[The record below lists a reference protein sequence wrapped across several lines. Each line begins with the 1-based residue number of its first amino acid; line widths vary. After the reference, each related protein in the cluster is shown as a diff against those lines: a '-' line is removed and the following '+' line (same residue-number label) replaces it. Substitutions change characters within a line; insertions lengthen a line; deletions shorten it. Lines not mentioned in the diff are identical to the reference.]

1 MNELTKIKD
10 RILARIENYIAD
22 IELAEEQGLTEDEK
36 TILASVKEIINEEF
50 EGTVPLPRFII
61 HKDGRMEQI
70 KTSDEEQKFY
80 ENTIHFADAIIRLSQ
95 TCGISHSEAK
105 DVIEESMEMLK
116 KIQTDT
122 AKWVIAGVGID
133 CTGYRFKEYKCS
145 NCGNIDL
152 SHKKNKFCPECGR
165 RMVE

>member
-1 MNELTKIKD
+1 MKK
-10 RILARIENYIAD
+10 
-22 IELAEEQGLTEDEK
+22 
-36 TILASVKEIINEEF
+36 
-50 EGTVPLPRFII
+50 
-61 HKDGRMEQI
+61 I

-122 AKWVIAGVGID
+122 AKWVIAGTGID

-145 NCGNIDL
+145 KCGNIDL
-152 SHKKNKFCPECGR
+152 SHRKNKFCPECGR
-165 RMVE
+165 RMEG